1 MGEEI
6 SRKRGQAL
14 RLSNP
19 EIERLA
25 SIVRYHMRP
34 INLAQMGELPS
45 RRAIYRFFRAAG
57 AAGVEVCLL
66 SLADTL
72 ATYGPT
78 LPQETWIHLVEVVR
92 KLLEAWWEQPEEII
106 SPPVLL
112 NGYDLMQQFN
122 LKPSP
127 QVGQLLEMVREAQAA
142 GELHDRPQAYAFVRA
157 KLDQG

>member
-1 MGEEI
+1 
-6 SRKRGQAL
+6 
-14 RLSNP
+14 LSNP

-25 SIVRYHMRP
+25 SIVRYHMGP

-72 ATYGPT
+72 ATYGPA
-78 LPQETWIHLVEVVR
+78 LPQETWIHQVEVVQ
-92 KLLEAWWEQPEEII
+92 KLLEAWWEQPEETI